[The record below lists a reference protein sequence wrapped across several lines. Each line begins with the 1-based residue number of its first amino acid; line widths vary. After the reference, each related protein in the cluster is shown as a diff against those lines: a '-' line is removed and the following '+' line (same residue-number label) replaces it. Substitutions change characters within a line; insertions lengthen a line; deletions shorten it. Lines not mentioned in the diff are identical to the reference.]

1 MLKRGH
7 MSTRLKLDAI
17 LENGTGLHENGS
29 GSGHSALTVT
39 DAALKLPDVAFALQD
54 ASLQEIYAEVLRRIG
69 EDPTRDGL
77 ASTPKRMEKS
87 MAFLTQGY
95 QQSVDEVLHGA
106 LFDVDYD
113 EMVMVKDI
121 EFYSLCEHHLLPFFG
136 KAHIAYVP
144 QGKVVGLSKLPRIV
158 DVFARRLQVQE
169 RLTQQIA
176 EAIEDAIQPQGVGV
190 VMEAQHLCMMMRGV
204 EKQSS
209 ATVTSSMR
217 GVFKTQLQTRN
228 EFLSLVRP
236 ER

>member
-1 MLKRGH
+1 MANKFE
-7 MSTRLKLDAI
+7 
-17 LENGTGLHENGS
+17 LEAVVKNGKAGNGNGS
-29 GSGHSALTVT
+29 AHSALTHD
-39 DAALKLPDVAFALQD
+39 DAATMPDAGALTLED
-54 ASLQEIYAEVLRRIG
+54 ASVQAIYAELLKRIG
-69 EDPTRDGL
+69 EDPTRNGL
-77 ASTPKRMEKS
+77 QETPKRMEKS

-95 QQSVDEVLHGA
+95 QQSVASVLHGA

-113 EMVMVKDI
+113 EMVIVRDI

-190 VMEAQHLCMMMRGV
+190 VIEAQHLCMMMRGV

-209 ATVTSSMR
+209 LTVTSSLR
-217 GVFKTQLQTRN
+217 GVFKTQLQTRS
-228 EFLSLVRP
+228 EFLSLVRA

>member
-1 MLKRGH
+1 MANKFELGDVLK
-7 MSTRLKLDAI
+7 
-17 LENGTGLHENGS
+17 NGTAGNGN
-29 GSGHSALTVT
+29 GHSMHNEASLT
-39 DAALKLPDVAFALQD
+39 LED
-54 ASLQEIYAEVLRRIG
+54 ASVQAIYAELLKRIG
-69 EDPTRDGL
+69 EDPTRNGL
-77 ASTPKRMEKS
+77 QETPKRMEKS

-95 QQSVDEVLHGA
+95 QQTVESVLHGA

-113 EMVMVKDI
+113 EMVIVRDI

-176 EAIEDAIQPQGVGV
+176 EAIEEAIAPQGVGV
-190 VMEAQHLCMMMRGV
+190 VIEAQHLCMMMRGV

-209 ATVTSSMR
+209 LTVTSSLR
-217 GVFKTQLQTRN
+217 GVFKTQLQTRS
-228 EFLSLVRP
+228 EFLELVQAR
-236 ER
+236 R